1 MQNYIGKSF
10 SSLLCRYRKGVSTQY
25 LFLSVI
31 EKWRL
36 CLEKEYFAG
45 ALLMNLSKAFDAI
58 NYELLTAELHKNW
71 FSIEALEFLLT
82 YYKKSGEESKS
93 IQLLVLR
100 FNNFKGFHKNW
111 FLILCWLTFTSMI
124 YFLQ

>member
-45 ALLMNLSKAFDAI
+45 ALLMNL
-58 NYELLTAELHKNW
+58 
-71 FSIEALEFLLT
+71 
-82 YYKKSGEESKS
+82 
-93 IQLLVLR
+93 
-100 FNNFKGFHKNW
+100 
-111 FLILCWLTFTSMI
+111 
-124 YFLQ
+124 